1 MISSQRCIRK
11 RRSAR
16 SSSSDA
22 PSAAVR
28 TMNPPEASPR
38 SWIRIRFRRWRSS
51 SEAILRLTPTWETV
65 GMKTRKRPG
74 SAMWL
79 VMRAPF
85 LAMGSLAI
93 WTRISWPGF
102 NRSLMMGR
110 SEVCASAAMGHGRR
124 GLA

>member
-1 MISSQRCIRK
+1 MSFHRFIRK

-38 SWIRIRFRRWRSS
+38 SCTRIRFSRWRSS
-51 SEAILRLTPTWETV
+51 SEAILRLTPMCVTV
-65 GMKTRKRPG
+65 GMNTRKRPG
-74 SAMWL
+74 SAMCE

-93 WTRISWPGF
+93 
-102 NRSLMMGR
+102 
-110 SEVCASAAMGHGRR
+110 
-124 GLA
+124 